1 MLIAWGC
8 HLLTIIEEEHVKR
21 YSILLVALLILG
33 MVLASCDLPS
43 GSDPSLDNTR
53 VALAIQQTS
62 LAMEQT
68 SAAQNSQPAATP
80 ETVAQPTYTA
90 YPTFTS
96 QAVEEP
102 PEEEPEPTEDPTVSF
117 DDWLDDVDI
126 LLYDD
131 MFGLGE
137 SPIIENAI
145 DGLGLGS
152 NTKNVGGAMGD
163 FLSNMNSATKWDLII
178 VAAESRDAIS
188 GEYFD
193 VLADQIDRGTSII
206 IEIWYID
213 DISQGR
219 IQPVMQRCGIS
230 FFRDWWRDIGDN
242 VVDFVVYLLDQD
254 DPMFSQPNTIQMLV
268 PSRSYIWVYD
278 IGDMLEINAGSDAIL
293 LGGTQPKQ
301 YSSYGAIAECLDGRM
316 VWQTFS
322 THDYQYQDMINL
334 WQNYIHNTLLARYE
348 YLQD

>member
-1 MLIAWGC
+1 VKKFIVFGAVC
-8 HLLTIIEEEHVKR
+8 LLF
-21 YSILLVALLILG
+21 S
-33 MVLASCDLPS
+33 MVLSSCDMPS

-62 LAMEQT
+62 LALEQT
-68 SAAQNSQPAATP
+68 NAAQNGAPSATP
-80 ETVAQPTYTA
+80 ETPAQPTYTP

-102 PEEEPEPTEDPTVSF
+102 PEEEPEPTEEPEEEPAISF
-117 DDWLDDVDI
+117 EDWLDDVDI

-131 MFGLGE
+131 MFGLGQ

-178 VAAESRDAIS
+178 IAAESRDAIS

-193 VLADQIDRGTSII
+193 VLADQIDRGVSIV

-230 FFRDWWRDIGDN
+230 FFRDWWRAVGDN
-242 VVDFVVYLLDQD
+242 VVDYIVYLLDQD
-254 DPMFSQPNTIQMLV
+254 DPMFSQPNTMQMLV
-268 PSRSYIWVYD
+268 PSRSYLWVYD
-278 IGDMLEINAGSDAIL
+278 IGDMLELNAGSDAVL

-301 YSSYGAIAECLDGRM
+301 YSNYGTIAECLDGRM

-322 THDYQYQDMINL
+322 THDYQYQDMINM
-334 WQNYIHNTLLARYE
+334 WQNYIYNTLLARYD
-348 YLQD
+348 YLQE

>member
-1 MLIAWGC
+1 MKKYIVFGVVC
-8 HLLTIIEEEHVKR
+8 LLF
-21 YSILLVALLILG
+21 S
-33 MVLASCDLPS
+33 MVLSSCDMPS

-68 SAAQNSQPAATP
+68 NAAQNSAPAATP
-80 ETVAQPTYTA
+80 ETPAQPTYTP

-96 QAVEEP
+96 QVVEQP
-102 PEEEPEPTEDPTVSF
+102 PEEEPEPTEEPEEEPVVSF
-117 DDWLDDVDI
+117 EDWLDDVDI

-131 MFGLGE
+131 MYGLGQ
-137 SPIIENAI
+137 SPIIENAV

-163 FLSNMNSATKWDLII
+163 FLSNMNSAIKWDLII
-178 VAAESRDAIS
+178 IAAESRDAIS

-219 IQPVMQRCGIS
+219 IQPVMQRCGIA
-230 FFRDWWRDIGDN
+230 FFRDWWRDVGDN
-242 VVDFVVYLLDQD
+242 VVDFVVYLLEQD
-254 DPMFSQPNTIQMLV
+254 DPMFSQPNMIQMLV
-268 PSRSYIWVYD
+268 PSLSYLWVYD
-278 IGDMLEINAGSDAIL
+278 IGDMLELNAGSDAIL

-301 YSSYGAIAECLDGRM
+301 YSNYGAIAECLDGRM

-334 WQNYIHNTLLARYE
+334 WQNYIYNTLLARYE